1 MPMRLLPVR
10 LNFERS
16 CTLFI
21 SEYIVSLC
29 GNLRFH
35 VGSES
40 ASEASQKMLVL
51 LEAML
56 SKRERNKE
64 YMGCGTQLL
73 YRNKQ
78 TKKITA
84 LSRYSSH
91 AIFPLKLYS
100 WVVSSIFTEF
110 CNHQHNLI
118 LKHSQLPFIWKGG
131 MGGMLLCHTAGR
143 IFVPPP
149 GIESGPLAVT
159 AQSPNHR
166 TTRELPQLPHDDCFW
181 SQMGLRN
188 GASNVSLDLL

>member
-16 CTLFI
+16 CILFI
-21 SEYIVSLC
+21 SECIVSLC

-78 TKKITA
+78 KNITA

-100 WVVSSIFTEF
+100 SVVSTIFTGF

-118 LKHSQLPFIWKGG
+118 LKHSQLPFIWRGG
-131 MGGMLLCHTAGR
+131 MGGMLLRHTAGR
-143 IFVPPP
+143 ILVTPP
-149 GIESGPLAVT
+149 GIEPGPLAVT

-166 TTRELPQLPHDDCFW
+166 TTRELSQLPHDVFDHKW
-181 SQMGLRN
+181 DWETEHPVW
-188 GASNVSLDLL
+188 A